1 MNKRNTHKPKAQ
13 SNLKPS
19 GELADALTIGI
30 TGGIGSGKST
40 VAHLF
45 EMMGY
50 PVYYAD
56 VRSKWLMNNDPQ
68 IKTQLI
74 TTFGEEVYPG
84 YLDRQTLADIVFKD
98 KEALKKLNA
107 ISHPAVEKD
116 FLNWRKAQNTPIL
129 FKEAAIL
136 FESGSY
142 KSVDKTICITAP
154 EVIRVKRVMQRD
166 GATAKQVQVRIANQW
181 SDEKKIALA
190 DFVIDAGDRELVI
203 PQALKIIEELEHL
216 EYNKNARP
224 K

>member
-1 MNKRNTHKPKAQ
+1 M
-13 SNLKPS
+13 
-19 GELADALTIGI
+19 TIGI

-56 VRSKWLMNNDPQ
+56 VRSKWLMNNDPN
-68 IKTQLI
+68 IKAKLI
-74 TTFGEEVYPG
+74 ATFGQDVYPG
-84 YLDRQTLADIVFKD
+84 YLDRQALADIVFKD

-107 ISHPAVEKD
+107 ISHPAVEND
-116 FLNWRKAQNTPIL
+116 FINWRKAQKSPIL

-166 GATAKQVQVRIANQW
+166 GATTMQVQERIANQW
-181 SDEKKIALA
+181 PDEKKIALA
-190 DFVIDAGDRELVI
+190 DYVIDAGDRELVI
-203 PQALKIIEELEHL
+203 PQALSILSRLI
-216 EYNKNARP
+216 AS
-224 K
+224 